1 MVRSKAEVLIDNA
14 LFDYGIGHTYER
26 KLPIEENVLCDF
38 FIESVGVYIEYW
50 GMENDETYNK
60 RKSKKIEIYNQLG
73 LSLIQLNDAD
83 IKNIED
89 SLQKYLLQHEIKVS
103 LD

>member
-38 FIESVGVYIEYW
+38 FIESVGIYIEYW
-50 GMENDETYNK
+50 GLENDPKYLE
-60 RKSKKIEIYNQLG
+60 RKKIKLDIYKKYNFK
-73 LSLIQLNDAD
+73 LIELIDDD
-83 IKNIED
+83 IK
-89 SLQKYLLQHEIKVS
+89 YLDDILPKKLLEFGVNVY
-103 LD
+103 